1 MERRKRT
8 RWLVPTDWPLF
19 YKMVFGVVV
28 VVVLAL
34 VVTTYVNARTIEPRL
49 REKIGGEFVA
59 MANAQ
64 VSHLADILSEKVSIL
79 RNVALAEGVRI
90 GAVVANTRYSGD
102 ETAIE
107 AELLDLDKQW
117 QSAADDSSL
126 VRSIVDP
133 KFNYLTAQL
142 LDYQQ
147 SFQGNA
153 RTFLTDRYGGLV
165 AATSRPSGYCYADE
179 AWWLATYNNGRG
191 AFYVGHPEFDSNA
204 GEFVLGMAVPVISKD
219 GKVIGVVHTT
229 FLLDAIYEAV
239 GRVEIGETGRVTV
252 IDSRGFVVA
261 DRDPARVGQQV
272 PLSWYAPEILEA
284 ASGWREL
291 VDGEGVPVLA
301 GHAAIREVEI
311 EHVDEAAAIHR
322 LGWVLFV
329 HQAREEA
336 NAPVDSAFHVV
347 FLATGVFALVAAAL
361 AFFVTR
367 AVVSPI
373 TDLAVVARRMAAG
386 DLTARAPLRW
396 RDETGELAEAF
407 NRMADEVAR
416 MVGELEGRVAERTQA
431 LAYRTVQ
438 LETAAQVSEAAG
450 RLLDPGEL
458 EEQVVALIQERFDY
472 YYVGLFLMDE
482 HGEWTGE
489 PGRWAVL
496 RAGTGEAGRQML
508 ETGHKLEVGGDS
520 MIGGCVAE
528 GLARIAL
535 DVGEEAVRFDN
546 PLLPETR
553 SEMAMP
559 LITRGQ
565 VIGAISVQ
573 SVREA
578 AFGEQDISILQTMAT
593 QVANAIQ
600 NARLFERVQA
610 SLAQTEVLYN
620 VSQSLIV
627 AGEAEELLRAAS
639 RPAFE
644 AGATTAVLFY
654 IDTGAEGQPEWAEAV
669 AHIQAGE
676 GAIVFSGAARY
687 YVPEFFLG
695 RLLFANPRQ
704 AQMIADVGVI
714 EGGLMDGQT
723 ASLLKAMGSRA
734 LVVVPLTVG
743 QRWLGMVVLSWPEL
757 HKFSSQ
763 EEQLYRMIGP
773 QLAALVEN
781 QRLVERTQ
789 ASLAET
795 ELLYNVGRCI
805 NEAEDLQGIVAAV
818 VEGVSVPAV
827 NRAVLF
833 TYERGKTGEM
843 AFALVAANWYSDQG
857 TPPMSLGTRYPWAM
871 FSKTLKFLLSSETS
885 FFDDI
890 QNDGRIDLALLEV
903 LGGQNI
909 RAMAV
914 LPLWIGTRQLGALL
928 LEAEEVHHF
937 AGHEIRP
944 YRMLLGQMAVAV
956 ESMRLLEE
964 THRRATQLE
973 TAAEVSRVAS
983 SILDVDELLTTSVNL
998 ICDRFD
1004 WSYVGLFLVD
1014 ETGKFAVLRAGSGE
1028 AGQAR
1033 LAAGHKLVVGGESM
1047 VGWCV
1052 ANARARI
1059 VWSRGNEGGRLDDSL
1074 LADACSEVA
1083 LPLIAVGET
1092 IGALTVRS
1100 AEDDILSE
1108 EDIAILQSMADQ
1120 IANAVSKA
1128 RMFEQTQRALA
1139 EAEAAYRRYL
1149 QQEWEAFFA
1158 SPLAVRGRGFE
1169 DGPEGTVPVSGVWAR
1184 QQETGALAAPGDGE
1198 GQDLPRLVVPIK
1210 LRGETIG
1217 VIDLEREDDHGWTE
1231 GDQTFA
1237 ESLAEQL
1244 GLAIENTRLSE
1255 QAQYRAR
1262 REHFIRQITD
1272 QIRGQTDL
1280 DAILQTTVVELGK
1293 ALGTS
1298 RAVVRLGTEADFSSS
1313 SGDSLPDEK

>member
-1 MERRKRT
+1 MKRRKRT
-8 RWLVPTDWPLF
+8 RWLVPTDWPLL

-49 REKIGGEFVA
+49 REKIGEEFVV

-64 VSHLADILSEKVSIL
+64 MSHLADILSEKVSVL
-79 RNVALAEGVRI
+79 RNVALVEGIRI

-102 ETAIE
+102 EMAIE
-107 AELLDLDKQW
+107 AELLDLEKQW
-117 QSAADDSSL
+117 RSAADDSSL
-126 VRSIVDP
+126 VRSIIDP
-133 KFNYLTAQL
+133 TFNYLTAQL
-142 LDYQQ
+142 LDYQKG
-147 SFQGNA
+147 FQGNA
-153 RTFLTDRYGGLV
+153 QTFLTDRYGGLV
-165 AATSRPSGYCYADE
+165 AATSRPSIYCYADE

-191 AFYVGHPEFDSNA
+191 AFYVGHPEFDPNI

-229 FLLDAIYEAV
+229 FLLDAVYEAV
-239 GRVEIGETGRVTV
+239 GSVQIGETGRVTV
-252 IDSRGFVVA
+252 IDSRGFIVA
-261 DRDPARVGQQV
+261 DRDLARVGQQV
-272 PLSWYAPEILEA
+272 PLAWYASEILEV
-284 ASGWREL
+284 ASGWCEL
-291 VDGEGVPVLA
+291 VDGDGIPVLA
-301 GHAAIREVEI
+301 GHAAIRKVEI
-311 EHVDEAAAIHR
+311 EHVDEAAAIHK

-329 HQAREEA
+329 YQAKEEA
-336 NAPVDSAFHVV
+336 SAPVDSAFRGV
-347 FLATGVFALVAAAL
+347 FLAAGVFALVAAAL

-373 TDLAVVARRMAAG
+373 SDLAVVARKMAAG
-386 DLTARAPLRW
+386 DLTARAPFRR

-407 NRMADEVAR
+407 NRMADEVAG

-458 EEQVVALIQERFDY
+458 ERQMVVLIQERFDY
-472 YYVGLFLMDE
+472 YYVGLFLVDE

-508 ETGHKLEVGGDS
+508 EAGHKLEVGGDS
-520 MIGGCVAE
+520 MIGGCVAG

-553 SEMAMP
+553 SEMAIP

-573 SVREA
+573 SKREA

-600 NARLFERVQA
+600 NARLFESVQS

-620 VSQSLIV
+620 VSQSLI
-627 AGEAEELLRAAS
+627 AADEAKKLLQAAA
-639 RPAFE
+639 RPAFD
-644 AGATTAVLFY
+644 AGATAAVLFY
-654 IDTGAEGQPEWAEAV
+654 IDVGTEGQPEWAEAV
-669 AHIQAGE
+669 AHIQTGE
-676 GAIVFSGAARY
+676 GGIVSSSATRY

-695 RLLFANPRQ
+695 RLLLANPRQ

-714 EGGLMDGQT
+714 ERDLMDGQT

-734 LVVVPLTVG
+734 FAAVPLTVG
-743 QRWLGMVVLSWPEL
+743 QRWLGMVVLGWSEP

-763 EEQLYRMIGP
+763 EVQLYRMIGP
-773 QLAALVEN
+773 QLATLVEN

-795 ELLYNVGRCI
+795 ELLYNVGRRI
-805 NEAEDLQGIVAAV
+805 NEAEDLEGIVDAV
-818 VEGVSVPAV
+818 VEGVPVPVV

-833 TYERGKTGEM
+833 TYERGKDDEM
-843 AFALVAANWYSDQG
+843 AFALVAANWYIGQG
-857 TPPMSLGTRYPWAM
+857 TPPTPLGTRYPWAM
-871 FSKTLKFLLSSETS
+871 FSKTLNFLLSSEPS
-885 FFDDI
+885 FIDDV
-890 QNDGRIDLALLEV
+890 QDDERIDLASLEV
-903 LGGQNI
+903 LRQQNV

-914 LPLWIGTRQLGALL
+914 LPLWAGTRRLGALL

-944 YRMLLGQMAVAV
+944 YRMLLGQVSVAV
-956 ESMRLLEE
+956 ESVRLLEE

-998 ICDRFD
+998 IRDRFD

-1014 ETGKFAVLRAGSGE
+1014 EMGKFAILHAGSGE
-1028 AGQAR
+1028 F
-1033 LAAGHKLVVGGESM
+1033 AAGHKLVVGGEST

-1052 ANARARI
+1052 ANAQAR
-1059 VWSRGNEGGRLDDSL
+1059 VARKGGRLDSSL
-1074 LADACSEVA
+1074 LPDACSEVA
-1083 LPLIAVGET
+1083 LPLVAVGET
-1092 IGALTVRS
+1092 IGALMVQS
-1100 AEDDILSE
+1100 AEEEAFSE
-1108 EDIAILQSMADQ
+1108 EDVAILQSMADQ

-1139 EAEAAYRRYL
+1139 EAEAAHRRYL
-1149 QQEWEAFFA
+1149 QQEWKSFFA
-1158 SPLAVRGRGFE
+1158 SPLAVRARGFR
-1169 DGPEGTVPVSGVWAR
+1169 DGPEGTVPVSDVWAR
-1184 QQETGALAAPGDGE
+1184 QQETGARAAPGDGE
-1198 GQDLPRLVVPIK
+1198 GQDLSRLVVPIK

-1217 VIDLEREDDHGWTE
+1217 VINLEREDGQGWTE
-1231 GDQTFA
+1231 GDQMFA

-1298 RAVVRLGTEADFSSS
+1298 RAVVRLGTEGDFSSP
-1313 SGDSLPDEK
+1313 SGDSLPSEKEPQV